1 MSTFTCV
8 CVCVCVCLCVCMHVY
23 TCWMGVHGWYDLL
36 VSISP
41 KPICLELKK
50 HCKKHTTK
58 SYGIVCDTNTEE
70 QNEWRWASTGHTMVV
85 RQMAAVTSFMR
96 GRILITS
103 LVRMLTTMLLPS
115 ASITSILSILLQG
128 IRRTYNDPTKYFTIL
143 MPSHNGQINTMI
155 MIKIMAY

>member
-1 MSTFTCV
+1 MCV
-8 CVCVCVCLCVCMHVY
+8 CVCVCVFVCVHAC
-23 TCWMGVHGWYDLL
+23 VHMLDGSAWVIWSFSQYFSQTNLFR
-36 VSISP
+36 I
-41 KPICLELKK
+41 KK

-70 QNEWRWASTGHTMVV
+70 QNEWRWASTGHTTVV

-128 IRRTYNDPTKYFTIL
+128 IRWTYNDPTKYFTIL